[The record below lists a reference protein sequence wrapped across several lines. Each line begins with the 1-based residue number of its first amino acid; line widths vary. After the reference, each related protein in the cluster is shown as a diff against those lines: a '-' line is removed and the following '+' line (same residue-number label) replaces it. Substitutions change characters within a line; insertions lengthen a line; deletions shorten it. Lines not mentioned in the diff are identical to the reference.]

1 MAKKS
6 TALAVVEAPRETLHQ
21 IETELRELCELRDA
35 LDPAT
40 EADAI
45 TATDAQIQACVG
57 REIRKVTGIAA
68 LLRYFRSQS
77 EAAKAEEQHARK
89 WRDRWEARYNRL
101 ATMVHGVM
109 VAMDVQKLEGATDR
123 FRRQN
128 NPEATEIVDLNALPD
143 EYLRATIKMPLSTWK
158 FLVESH
164 RLEPNPDI
172 IKVTSEVDAV
182 KLKAALQSSVE
193 CAKCAGCGQ
202 MVTVDGGDV
211 SDCQNCEGTGQV
223 RATIPGARLTRGE
236 HLRVE

>member
-21 IETELRELCELRDA
+21 IETELRELCDLRDS
-35 LDPAT
+35 LDPS
-40 EADAI
+40 EAEAI
-45 TATDAQIQACVG
+45 QATDEQIEAFVG

-68 LLRYFRSQS
+68 LLRYFRSQT
-77 EAAKAEEQHARK
+77 EAAKAEEAHARK

-128 NPEATEIVDLNALPD
+128 NPEATEVYDAAALPD
-143 EYLRATIKMPLSTWK
+143 EYLKGTIKLPYADVKWLLAAARNSSLDTSN
-158 FLVESH
+158 LV
-164 RLEPNPDI
+164 I
-172 IKVTSEVDAV
+172 TSDVDAV
-182 KLKAALQSSVE
+182 KLKAALQ
-193 CAKCAGCGQ
+193 AN
-202 MVTVDGGDV
+202 VDCHYCQGIGEIPTGGEV
-211 SDCQNCEGTGQV
+211 NPCQNCEGTGQV